1 MAGLLAVTAKIHPT
15 WSLKASHLLLKL
27 ITAICEPF
35 SSFHPFV
42 RCNILEK
49 RIIWK
54 WRPNWVEDK
63 TKSFSF
69 CKNLCSLLSTIYV
82 SKFLKFLFMIQFLD
96 ELATIGF
103 CKYQTNKRLLG
114 SWTQADDRC
123 IISILHILHCLKY
136 CSYQKILWW
145 SRAQYKSDT
154 LLWFSVTPGRK
165 PVFLPVSAP
174 SWRVVQHKL
183 SWPTRSNIWHWW
195 FNRCCS
201 LTPI

>member
-1 MAGLLAVTAKIHPT
+1 MAGLLAVTAKIHPI

-114 SWTQADDRC
+114 SWTQADGRC
-123 IISILHILHCLKY
+123 IISILHILHCSKY
-136 CSYQKILWW
+136 CSYCVKKYAHGA
-145 SRAQYKSDT
+145 R
-154 LLWFSVTPGRK
+154 R
-165 PVFLPVSAP
+165 P
-174 SWRVVQHKL
+174 SIFVEIYQRWKG
-183 SWPTRSNIWHWW
+183 S
-195 FNRCCS
+195 
-201 LTPI
+201 